1 MRNVMIAGA
10 VGLVLSAPLSAQAAV
25 SEQEVSELR
34 QQVEA
39 LLARV
44 QQLEVQ
50 NSQLVAGAAP
60 AAPAEMEQLKSRV
73 AELEATN
80 DKQTDQLAQVV
91 AADKSMDWASK
102 LKWKGDLR
110 YRHEVIDEETRDQ
123 RNRQRIRARIGMEAK
138 VSDSLKTY
146 IGIATGDPEDPRST
160 NATLG
165 GGNLRK
171 NIALDYAYFDW
182 AAFDNTTVSLGKM
195 KYPFERLSGAQFFY
209 DGDVNP
215 EGGAVRYKAGN
226 GLFASGYGFW
236 IAENSSSAD
245 PHVFGAQ
252 LGWESTFGLTLAAA
266 YNDYTVKDMQL
277 GISLD
282 SGAPLAGNSFY
293 GCGAGGAAACYLY
306 DYNILDLDAEYG
318 FKLGSMPVKVWASYI
333 ENTAINDLNTGY
345 NIGFMFGKAKD
356 QGSWEIGALYQDLE
370 KDAQWGG
377 VSDSDFAGGI
387 TQGKGFVVKG
397 AYVPI
402 KNTSL
407 NLTYFDNTKN
417 YDTASARDYQRLQL
431 DFSMKF

>member
-10 VGLVLSAPLSAQAAV
+10 VGLLLSAPLSAQAAV

-44 QQLEVQ
+44 QQLEAQ
-50 NSQLVAGAAP
+50 NGRPAAGEAP
-60 AAPAEMEQLKSRV
+60 AAPAKLD
-73 AELEATN
+73 ELETRIAQIESTS
-80 DKQTDQLAQVV
+80 DRQADQLAQ
-91 AADKSMDWASK
+91 AAANDKSTDWASR

-215 EGGAVRYKAGN
+215 EGGAVRYKVGN

-306 DYNILDLDAEYG
+306 DYNILGLDAEYG

-397 AYVPI
+397 AYVPV

-407 NLTYFDNTKN
+407 NLAYFDNTKN
-417 YDTASARDYQRLQL
+417 YGTASERDYQRLQL

>member
-1 MRNVMIAGA
+1 MRNVIIAGA

-25 SEQEVSELR
+25 SEQEVSELK

-44 QQLEVQ
+44 QQLEAQ
-50 NSQLVAGAAP
+50 NSQLSAGAAP
-60 AAPAEMEQLKSRV
+60 ASPAEIEQLKSRV
-73 AELEATN
+73 AELETTN
-80 DKQTDQLAQVV
+80 DRQTDQLAQVV
-91 AADKSMDWASK
+91 ATDKGTDWASK

-146 IGIATGDPEDPRST
+146 VGIATGDPEDPRST

-165 GGNLRK
+165 GGNVRK

-215 EGGAVRYKAGN
+215 EGGSIRYKADN

-236 IAENSSSAD
+236 IRENSSDAD
-245 PHVFGAQ
+245 PHLFGTQ
-252 LGWESTFGLTLAAA
+252 IGWESSFGLTLAAA
-266 YNDYTVKDMQL
+266 YNDYTVKDMML
-277 GISLD
+277 GIALD
-282 SGAPLAGNSFY
+282 SSAPLAGNSY
-293 GCGAGGAAACYLY
+293 YDCGGSACYLY
-306 DYNILDLDAEYG
+306 DYNILGLDAEYG
-318 FKLGSMPVKVWASYI
+318 FKLGAMPVKLWASYI
-333 ENTAINDLNTGY
+333 ENTAVSDLNTGY
-345 NIGFMFGKAKD
+345 NVGLMLGKAKD
-356 QGSWEIGALYQDLE
+356 QGSWEVGVLYQDLE

-387 TQGKGFVVKG
+387 TQGKGYVVKG

>member
-1 MRNVMIAGA
+1 MRNLIIAGV
-10 VGLVLSAPLSAQAAV
+10 VGMALSVPLSAQAVV
-25 SEQEVSELR
+25 SDQEVAELK
-34 QQVEA
+34 QQVQA

-44 QQLEVQ
+44 QQLEAQ
-50 NSQLVAGAAP
+50 NDQLAAGAAT
-60 AAPAEMEQLKSRV
+60 APAEIEQLESRV
-73 AELEATN
+73 AVLETTN
-80 DKQTDQLAQVV
+80 DKQSDQLAQVV
-91 AADKSMDWASK
+91 AADKSTDWASK

-110 YRHEVIDEETRDQ
+110 YRHEIIDEETKDQ

-165 GGNLRK
+165 GGNARK
-171 NIALDYAYFDW
+171 NVALDYAYFDW
-182 AAFDNTTVSLGKM
+182 TAFDNTTVSLGKM
-195 KYPFERLSGAQFFY
+195 RYPFERLSGAQFFY

-215 EGGAVRYKAGN
+215 EGGSIRYKASN

-252 LGWESTFGLTLAAA
+252 VGWESAFGLTLAAA
-266 YNDYTVKDMQL
+266 YNDYTVKDMTL
-277 GISLD
+277 GIDLD
-282 SGAPLAGNSFY
+282 SGAPLGGNSFY
-293 GCGAGGAAACYLY
+293 GCGTGGLAACYLY
-306 DYNILDLDAEYG
+306 DYNILDLNAEYG
-318 FKLGSMPVKVWASYI
+318 FKLGSMPIKVWASYI
-333 ENTAINDLNTGY
+333 ENTAVSDLNSGY
-345 NIGFMFGKAKD
+345 NVGFMFGKAKD

-377 VSDSDFAGGI
+377 VSDSDFAGGL